1 MSPPRLPE
9 APRARL
15 RWAIREGLV
24 IAGIVL
30 FWLGV
35 AVVVAGAFSLLTV
48 GLHLVDVRA
57 THLLADVLRRTAV
70 LWPAMTAVAVATT
83 GLYVVVRAG
92 TLLIDHHRAG
102 GD

>member
-1 MSPPRLPE
+1 MSPPPLPE
-9 APRARL
+9 TPRARL

-30 FWLGV
+30 FWLG
-35 AVVVAGAFSLLTV
+35 VAGAFSLLTV

-57 THLLADVLRRTAV
+57 THLLADVLRRTAG
-70 LWPAMTAVAVATT
+70 LWPAMTAVAAATT

-102 GD
+102 AD